1 MKKYLIFRT
10 DRVGD
15 FLFTLKLIKIIKTND
30 PRSEITVIG
39 SQKNY
44 KYIQTFSVVD
54 KIILLKND
62 LLSKIKLIFYLRK
75 NTYDSIIV
83 HDGKNR
89 SKFISFFLKFR
100 KRVVCVTN
108 LIDTQIEIIKKACQK
123 IHLEFDNEC
132 IDFLEKRNHSLV
144 KLPYKN
150 YIHLHFDEKWK
161 YSEYIKKY
169 TNIEPNE
176 KEFLMFINKILI
188 KGKKLIITT
197 GKNPSV
203 LLNNIKNRINDLDVK
218 IFENQNLMQIEN
230 IVFNSDLLIT
240 CHGWISHIAAAKK
253 IRQIDIIDSSY
264 PYDKWTSHFRNYN
277 FINRKSFN
285 ILSNEIIKFI

>member
-1 MKKYLIFRT
+1 MRKYLIFRT

-75 NTYDSIIV
+75 ITYDSIIV

-108 LIDTQIEIIKKACQK
+108 LVDTQIDIIKKACQK
-123 IHLEFDNEC
+123 IHLEFDEEC

>member
-1 MKKYLIFRT
+1 MRKYLIFRT